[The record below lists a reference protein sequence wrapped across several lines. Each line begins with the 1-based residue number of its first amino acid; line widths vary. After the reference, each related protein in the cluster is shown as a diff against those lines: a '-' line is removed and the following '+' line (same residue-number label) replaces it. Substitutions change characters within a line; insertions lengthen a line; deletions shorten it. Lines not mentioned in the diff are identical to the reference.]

1 MNARH
6 GKQKAHWINWVYW
19 PFGLVFCLS
28 IGLFFGAFIRFTDDV
43 AQMRATH
50 NMIETDAIVVL
61 TGGAKRIQ
69 TAVRL
74 LQQNEGKQLFISGVN
89 PKVSRTELRRVSG
102 ASADLFECC
111 IEFGIQAQDTSGNG
125 KEIAAWAGQNGFESI
140 TVVTNNY
147 HMRRSIFELQNVSTQ
162 MKFEPYPIEG
172 LSMDDY
178 AWLKDTESLR
188 LLIREFIKLNLAYV
202 R

>member
-1 MNARH
+1 MNAQN
-6 GKQKAHWINWVYW
+6 KTHWINWVYW
-19 PFGLVFCLS
+19 PCGLVFCLAV
-28 IGLFFGAFIRFTDDV
+28 GLFFGAFVRFTDDV
-43 AQMRATH
+43 AQMRATD

-69 TAVRL
+69 TAVAL

-111 IEFGIQAQDTSGNG
+111 IEFGNQAQDTSGNG
-125 KEIAAWAGQNGFESI
+125 KEIAAWADQNGLESI

-147 HMRRSIFELQNVSTQ
+147 HMRRSIFELQKIGTEIR
-162 MKFEPYPIEG
+162 FEPHPIES
-172 LSMDDY
+172 LNMDDY
-178 AWLKDTESLR
+178 AWVKDTESLR
-188 LLIREFIKLNLAYV
+188 LLIREFIKLNLAYL